1 MTVMI
6 TIKIKTG
13 NSAFQD
19 GQFGLEVARI
29 LRELANDFADEIG
42 RDKGLY
48 DYNGNRVGGVVIT
61 AATRGLRRPLVK
73 GGPAW

>member
-1 MTVMI
+1 MI

-19 GQFGLEVARI
+19 DQFDLEVARI
-29 LRELANDFADEIG
+29 LRELANDFVDG
-42 RDKGLY
+42 KVSRDKGLF
-48 DYNGNRVGGVVIT
+48 DYNGNRVGGVSIT
-61 AATRGLRRPLVK
+61 AAAGGLRRALVK